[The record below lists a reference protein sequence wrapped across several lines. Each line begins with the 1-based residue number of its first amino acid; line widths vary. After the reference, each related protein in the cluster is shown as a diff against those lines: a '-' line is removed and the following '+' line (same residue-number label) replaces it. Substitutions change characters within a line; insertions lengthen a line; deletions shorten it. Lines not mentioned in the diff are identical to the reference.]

1 MLPGRESLG
10 GVLVGELEEDEG
22 WEDGADTGA
31 HGAAHQ
37 AQHQLDVGHQD
48 PHHQADQ
55 EHGRRDQVEPG
66 GGQCHTESWCGGV
79 TNLGYCSET
88 AG

>member
-10 GVLVGELEEDEG
+10 GILVGELEEDEG

-37 AQHQLDVGHQD
+37 AQHQLDVRHQD

-66 GGQCHTESWCGGV
+66 DVHIF
-79 TNLGYCSET
+79 
-88 AG
+88 